1 MKIQCNK
8 LIATLILLLFAVP
21 MLRAQNLEEEEA
33 MSSEIEHAGEEVQLD
48 STLLGRDIFSTLP
61 EQVVIRQSSAVRD
74 ALNKQ
79 VSGNAAKMYNG
90 FRIRLYFASTRTAR
104 EESASVISRFNELYP
119 HIQAYRSFASPNF
132 KVTAG
137 NFRTRLEAEALLR
150 QIKGDFPDAFIVRE
164 RFKYPSIEDWK
175 DGEGTGIPIDVPDPG
190 ARTADPYGAG
200 GESRAG

>member
-8 LIATLILLLFAVP
+8 LIATLIMLLIAVP
-21 MLRAQNLEEEEA
+21 SLRAQNLEEEPI
-33 MSSEIEHAGEEVQLD
+33 SSEIEHAGEEVQLD

-79 VSGNAAKMYNG
+79 VAGNAAKMYNG

-104 EESASVISRFNELYP
+104 EESASVIRRFNELYP

-150 QIKGDFPDAFIVRE
+150 QIKVDFPDAFIVRE
-164 RFKYPSIEDWK
+164 RFKYPSIGRAD
-175 DGEGTGIPIDVPDPG
+175 TRPG
-190 ARTADPYGAG
+190 DLPS
-200 GESRAG
+200 EL